1 LSDNLG
7 RLRNLWILLPMN
19 EPQCP
24 EYSFPLAEPAYN
36 AKRPRDLSP
45 FATAIAQLTEARR
58 RELDGWLLESS
69 LPAIGALLDRGALTS
84 VELATYYAERIARY
98 DVGRLNAVMELN
110 PAALH
115 IAAGLDLERIAA
127 GGRGPLHGIPVLI
140 KDNIATGDGMRTTA
154 GAYALRDWRPADD
167 AFLVAR
173 LREAGAIILGKT
185 NLSEWAN
192 WMDPSMP
199 NGFSTLGGQTR
210 HPSGPFDASGSSSG
224 SAVAVAANLVPV
236 SVGSETQGSITWP
249 ARDHS
254 LVGLKTSLGLISRS
268 GVVPL
273 VDWMD
278 VPGPFGRSV
287 RDVAILLSI
296 LAAPGPAGVD
306 PADPATAAAA
316 PLVGRDFTQY
326 LTPEMARRVRVGV
339 VQGDV
344 AAALTAREQELGRPL
359 TDKEARKIRDRVPSA
374 AEAEVIVTALRA
386 EGVPAVLIPF
396 EAARLTEPPP
406 FKPMVY
412 YAFRESFSRFMA
424 GLGDAAPVAS
434 LADVVAINAADP
446 ANRAPYG
453 YRSVA
458 DSAATTMTAEAYA
471 AAVEANR
478 TGARDGL
485 RTLFRQYGV
494 DVVCGHIEQSFA
506 AAGFPAL
513 VVPNGLNTQ
522 GHPVGLQF
530 VGDYLSEP
538 QLLAVGA
545 AFERARPGRVAPD
558 LEAVLA
564 MPPV

>member
-1 LSDNLG
+1 
-7 RLRNLWILLPMN
+7 MN
-19 EPQCP
+19 KPQCP
-24 EYSFPLAEPAYN
+24 EYRFPLAEPAYT

-45 FATAIAQLTEARR
+45 FAAAIARLTEARR

-69 LPAIGALLDRGALTS
+69 LPAIGALLDHGALTS
-84 VELATYYAERIARY
+84 VELVTYYVERIARH
-98 DVGRLNAVMELN
+98 DVDRLNAVLELN
-110 PAALH
+110 PAALQ
-115 IAAGLDLERIAA
+115 IAAALDVERMTA
-127 GGRGPLHGIPVLI
+127 GRRGPLHGIPILV

-154 GAYALRDWRPADD
+154 GAYALREWRPARD

-192 WMDPSMP
+192 WMDPCMP
-199 NGFSTLGGQTR
+199 NGFSTLGGQTQ
-210 HPSGPFDASGSSSG
+210 HPHGPFDPSGSSSG
-224 SAVAVAANLVPV
+224 SAVAVSANLAPV

-287 RDVAILLSI
+287 RDVAILLSA
-296 LAAPGPAGVD
+296 LAALGPDGID
-306 PADPATAAAA
+306 SGDPATADAA
-316 PLVGRDFTQY
+316 PLAGRDFTPY
-326 LTPEMARRVRVGV
+326 LAPDMARRVRVGV
-339 VQGDV
+339 IQGDV
-344 AAALTAREQELGRPL
+344 AAALEAREQELGRPL
-359 TDKEARKIRDRVPSA
+359 TGQEARRLRDLVPPAAA
-374 AEAEVIVTALRA
+374 AEDIVAALRA
-386 EGVPAVLIPF
+386 QGVPAALIPF

-412 YAFRESFSRFMA
+412 YAFRESLGRFMA
-424 GLGDAAPVAS
+424 ALGDAAPVAS
-434 LADVVAINAADP
+434 LHDVVAINAADP
-446 ANRAPYG
+446 TNRAPYG

-458 DSAATTMTAEAYA
+458 ESAATSMTAEQYA

-478 TGARDGL
+478 TSARDGL
-485 RTLFRQYGV
+485 RTIFQQYGV
-494 DVVCGHIEQSFA
+494 DVLTGYIEQSFA

-513 VVPNGLNTQ
+513 VVPNGLDAE

-530 VGDYLSEP
+530 VGDFLSEP
-538 QLLAVGA
+538 QLLAAGA
-545 AFERARPGRVAPD
+545 AFERARPGRV
-558 LEAVLA
+558 
-564 MPPV
+564 PPNLD